1 MISLQGSLRT
11 CKVNTGY
18 ANRMNSERFENS
30 DVMVCPVWNGHDL
43 AGRPVCADSYA
54 TKLPGCNVA
63 SDRVVVENAHRPV
76 YSEYIQLNTKGLEG
90 PKYGSE
96 KFQVSNSRAA
106 NKATEHFSDL
116 TGSFGMGP
124 NKSQVGP
131 STCNNNYQHSGNVS
145 ERYNENAQG
154 CSLQDMK
161 AGRCSKKENFK
172 ERAHCD
178 DDDSDYAENA
188 GHPMPQHTQHLHQK
202 EQQLANLKG
211 ENMQQWNQMNLE
223 QKNNKLAMWASVPN
237 GQAYQNMPHGQK
249 MGALNAAI
257 ANHNSSSMPG
267 GMGRGRMGRGLDA
280 ALGINDDESR
290 ENYIE
295 NMKDMEKQASKQAD
309 LEVQNMQAATN
320 KAVENMRFKMMEKMN
335 NMKQRSNAV
344 KERMQNTMNGL
355 RK

>member
-18 ANRMNSERFENS
+18 ANRMNSERLQNS

-54 TKLPGCNVA
+54 TKIPGCNVA

-106 NKATEHFSDL
+106 NKATEHFKDL

-124 NKSQVGP
+124 NKSQIGEP
-131 STCNNNYQHSGNVS
+131 TCNNNYQHSRNV
-145 ERYNENAQG
+145 
-154 CSLQDMK
+154 
-161 AGRCSKKENFK
+161 K
-172 ERAHCD
+172 ERMIGNKVCANGTLA
-178 DDDSDYAENA
+178 ST
-188 GHPMPQHTQHLHQK
+188 HPGYKCPEDVAAAPAAPAPPK
-202 EQQLANLKG
+202 EHY
-211 ENMQQWNQMNLE
+211 QM
-223 QKNNKLAMWASVPN
+223 
-237 GQAYQNMPHGQK
+237 G
-249 MGALNAAI
+249 
-257 ANHNSSSMPG
+257 
-267 GMGRGRMGRGLDA
+267 
-280 ALGINDDESR
+280 R

-295 NMKDMEKQASKQAD
+295 NMEQQASKQASN
-309 LEVQNMQAATN
+309 EVNNMQQVTN
-320 KAVENMRFKMMEKMN
+320 NAVEKMRQQMKEKMF